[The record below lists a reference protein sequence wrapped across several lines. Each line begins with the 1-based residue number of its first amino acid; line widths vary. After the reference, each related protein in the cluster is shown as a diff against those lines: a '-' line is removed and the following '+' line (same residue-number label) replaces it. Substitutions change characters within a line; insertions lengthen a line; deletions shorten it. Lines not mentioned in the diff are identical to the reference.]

1 MKCPK
6 CRESF
11 LVSPPDKPAIPV
23 EKVALPAP
31 NNFGGTMIGVS
42 AKRDV
47 LGTRAADPNNQTQI
61 GLAGPRALK
70 GNDATM
76 IGVAPSAPQ
85 TTSSDADL
93 PAAKPTDAE
102 RATDPARSQG
112 LHVSPA
118 KTGKTQE
125 LPVSTPPGPASH
137 KNTQDTAAELP
148 AVKASRNAAAGP
160 FAAVTPKKASRI
172 AFASTSPSAKSEPF
186 SKTTGK
192 GEPGDVRAA
201 SVSAVTEA
209 ELPAIVNRPLPDKSS
224 LPKDDRLS
232 DLPVAIGTP
241 LGASPGTSRL
251 MKPTSP
257 ELPSARVSSR
267 AERESV
273 DLFEMDLPAVFSERG
288 PRSTEADLPATK
300 TSPSVTPGKTQ
311 TSPARPAALAPSV
324 SPPKGLSSSGGAQAF
339 RTAPPPKSAAPRKPV
354 GGALGDPFALD
365 DEAAEFQLEKP
376 ASAGKSFTNRA
387 ADDVIDLDSE
397 GVSLESLAPS
407 NRPPEADLPEVAG
420 LDLPDVLG
428 ASALPALPR
437 ELDDAGLG
445 FGELDLPTIGRDA
458 PRVPSE
464 RPAVEFS
471 TKLPSFAPSEPP
483 GAVSS
488 QPPSFRARQDS
499 FGDFEGVPSF
509 APSSN
514 YTRPASGQE
523 SLDPEGELFEGESFS
538 LSDERQSSVDVSR
551 GETRAASKPPA
562 NRTAGEDYGQ
572 VNLESSLGGV
582 DTADQDE
589 MEFGGIPQADSEP
602 PKGMALDGHKGGPP
616 AEPVVARVPA
626 ARHKPSK
633 GEPGAKPA
641 RRGAKIAI
649 AAAAVVAIAGG
660 ALALVPDVG
669 PFGVYALQDLVL
681 KGEHEGTR
689 VRLNHAVE
697 EARAKDVYRESVKAV
712 QAMID
717 GRAGA
722 KRFVPLQ
729 ADTAAQSLALAL
741 RYGGPP
747 QVQSTGQVLLDE
759 LRRSKVDPAAF
770 RRAAVAEKVLRR
782 DASAASDLASMPR
795 DLFAVTVEGEHW
807 LATENVDNAVSS
819 WTEAV
824 TIARNPWTLFGLAR
838 AHITGNR
845 VDAALAA
852 AKQVLELNPA
862 HVGAK
867 LLEVDGAVR
876 SGVLGADLPRVLEAV
891 MQDSSD
897 ASPAEQAL
905 AHTLMGELDF
915 AGGRTSKALE
925 AFDKALSIVP
935 GDARA
940 LVSSARA
947 LFAAGRHSA
956 ALARYQAAA
965 TASPVAVAPRVG
977 IARAQLA
984 LEQLDQ
990 AVAQIQ
996 ALRSA
1001 QPRDIEVA
1009 YLAGVAALASGELE
1023 TGRKVLQEAIDAS
1036 KQPAPPRLSQRE
1048 FQHVA
1053 VEAYVALATSFSKAG
1068 EPERATPILTQA
1080 ASELPGSASLRLAM
1094 GDVSFGQGQYEN
1106 ALSEYTNAR
1115 QLAPSDTAALFKVG
1129 QAMSRLRRFEE
1140 ASAVF
1145 DEVAKFDATYPGL
1158 PLERGLVLDKSG
1170 KTAEALTEYERA
1182 LEHDPSDL
1190 DIQLRVGCGRV
1201 EAGKGDAAATILKD
1215 VLSKRPRSA
1224 EANYCLGRAMFS
1236 LGSNVEA
1243 LRLMRSAV
1251 EYEANNA
1258 LYRLHHGWVASE
1270 MGQVAVARREL
1281 NRALEL
1287 DQGAVDAYWQRGVLN
1302 LKQGAARD
1310 ATLDFKKALE
1320 LNPSHLAAN
1329 ADMAQALSQLG
1340 KENEALPYWE
1350 KAIAGDGNNPTW
1362 LFRYGKVLIG
1372 RHQGAKG
1379 SELLLRALKG
1389 VEGQSPQPSWLWQAH
1404 YLVALGLG
1412 AHPEAAQ
1419 HWRRYLELSPH
1430 DSPYRGEAKRAL
1442 AKAGQP
1448 WEGQ

>member
-11 LVSPPDKPAIPV
+11 LVSPPDKPAIPA
-23 EKVALPAP
+23 EKVPLPAP
-31 NNFGGTMIGVS
+31 SNFGGTMIGVS

-61 GLAGPRALK
+61 GLAGPRALQ

-85 TTSSDADL
+85 GGSGDVDL
-93 PAAKPTDAE
+93 PASKASNLTHPGDTA
-102 RATDPARSQG
+102 RALG
-112 LHVSPA
+112 LHAASP

-148 AVKASRNAAAGP
+148 AVKASRNAVAGP

-172 AFASTSPSAKSEPF
+172 AFSSATPSAKSEHKPA
-186 SKTTGK
+186 
-192 GEPGDVRAA
+192 EPVAPSSPHFA
-201 SVSAVTEA
+201 EA
-209 ELPAIVNRPLPDKSS
+209 ELPAVVNKSLSNNGPGASEVDLPD
-224 LPKDDRLS
+224 LP
-232 DLPVAIGTP
+232 ATIGGA
-241 LGASPGTSRL
+241 LGGGGATSRL

-257 ELPSARVSSR
+257 ELPSARVTSR
-267 AERESV
+267 TDREPV
-273 DLFEMDLPAVFSERG
+273 DVFEMDLPAVFSERG
-288 PRSTEADLPATK
+288 PKSTDAHLPAAKPSPGSAVSK
-300 TSPSVTPGKTQ
+300 TR
-311 TSPARPAALAPSV
+311 TSSAQPAGLAQS
-324 SPPKGLSSSGGAQAF
+324 
-339 RTAPPPKSAAPRKPV
+339 APPPKAASGNNAANATTSKTVAPPKSSVIDRAL
-354 GGALGDPFALD
+354 GGALGEPFALD
-365 DEAAEFQLEKP
+365 DEAVEFQLERP
-376 ASAGKSFTNRA
+376 GSGGKLPFSNRA

-407 NRPPEADLPEVAG
+407 NHPPEADLPEVAG

-437 ELDDAGLG
+437 DLDDAGLG
-445 FGELDLPTIGRDA
+445 FGELDLPTIGRDS
-458 PRVPSE
+458 PRVSSE
-464 RPAVEFS
+464 RPGAEFS

-483 GAVSS
+483 GSVSS

-509 APSSN
+509 APSSG
-514 YTRPASGQE
+514 YSRPTSGRE
-523 SLDPEGELFEGESFS
+523 LSDPEGELFEGESFS
-538 LSDERQSSVDVSR
+538 LSDERQSSADVSR
-551 GETRAASKPPA
+551 GETRVASKPPA
-562 NRTAGEDYGQ
+562 NRAAGEEYGQ

-602 PKGMALDGHKGGPP
+602 PKGVGLEGGDKGSHPD
-616 AEPVVARVPA
+616 EPVVAKVPA
-626 ARHKPSK
+626 ARQKPSK
-633 GEPGAKPA
+633 GEPGTKPA
-641 RRGAKIAI
+641 RRGAKLAI
-649 AAAAVVAIAGG
+649 AAVALAAIAGG

-681 KGEHEGTR
+681 KGEHEATR
-689 VRLNHAVE
+689 VRLNRAVE
-697 EARAKDVYRESVKAV
+697 EARAKDGYRESVRSV
-712 QAMID
+712 QAMIE

-747 QVQSTGQVLLDE
+747 TVQSTGQVLLDE
-759 LRRSKVDPAAF
+759 LRQSKVNAALF
-770 RRAAVAEKVLRR
+770 RRALVAEKVLRR
-782 DASAASDLASMPR
+782 DASAASDLAAMPR
-795 DLFAVTVEGEHW
+795 DLFVVTVEGEHW
-807 LATENVDNAVSS
+807 LAAENVDGAVTS

-824 TIARNPWTLFGLAR
+824 SIERSPWTLFGLAR
-838 AHITGNR
+838 AYLAGNQ

-852 AKQVLELNPA
+852 AKQVLGVNPA
-862 HVGAK
+862 HVGAQ
-867 LLEVDGAVR
+867 LLQIDGAIR
-876 SGVLGADLPRVLEAV
+876 AGNLDANLQPVLENV
-891 MQDSSD
+891 MQGTGD

-915 AGGRTSKALE
+915 GGGRTSKALDAYE
-925 AFDKALSIVP
+925 KALAIVP

-947 LFAAGRHSA
+947 LFASGRHAA
-956 ALARYQAAA
+956 ALARYQSAA
-965 TASPVAVAPRVG
+965 TASPVAVAPRIG

-996 ALRSA
+996 ALRTA
-1001 QPRDIEVA
+1001 EPRDIEVA
-1009 YLAGVAALASGELE
+1009 YLAGVAALAGGELE
-1023 TGRKVLQEAIDAS
+1023 SGRKVLQEAIDFS

-1053 VEAYVALATSFSKAG
+1053 VEAYVALATSFNKAG
-1068 EPERATPILTQA
+1068 EPERATPILAQA
-1080 ASELPGSASLRLAM
+1080 ASELPSSASLRLAM

-1106 ALSEYTNAR
+1106 ALVEYTNAR
-1115 QLAPSDTAALFKVG
+1115 QLAPNDTAALFKVG

-1140 ASAVF
+1140 ATAVF
-1145 DEVAKFDATYPGL
+1145 DEVSKFDASYPGL

-1170 KTAEALTEYERA
+1170 KTAEALSEYERA
-1182 LEHDPSDL
+1182 LEHDPSDV

-1201 EAGKGDAAATILKD
+1201 EAGKGGDAAAILKD
-1215 VLSKRPRSA
+1215 VLSKRPKSA

-1236 LGSNVEA
+1236 LGNNVEA

-1258 LYRLHHGWVASE
+1258 LYRLHHGWVASD

-1379 SELLLRALKG
+1379 AELLIRALQQ
-1389 VEGQSPQPSWLWQAH
+1389 VEGQSPQPGWLWQAH

-1412 AHPEAAQ
+1412 ARAEAAQ

-1442 AKAGQP
+1442 ARLGQP